1 LIVPMAFS
9 GRDGSDAVFAPA
21 HRASCASD
29 IAARQKV
36 PCAKC
41 KILLALPSIKAHD
54 VPITDRPV
62 AFIGDETAVALPPH
76 ANRSS
81 AMLGRHRSESLQDR
95 LTAFAQETREK
106 ASALP
111 PGLEQQEMLRKARQ
125 ADTAVHLDDWLNSPG
140 LQSPK

>member
-1 LIVPMAFS
+1 
-9 GRDGSDAVFAPA
+9 
-21 HRASCASD
+21 
-29 IAARQKV
+29 
-36 PCAKC
+36 
-41 KILLALPSIKAHD
+41 
-54 VPITDRPV
+54 
-62 AFIGDETAVALPPH
+62 
-76 ANRSS
+76 
-81 AMLGRHRSESLQDR
+81 MLGRHRSESLQDR